1 MQDKERQDEVMT
13 VTSLFSGTASALR
26 GRAAPPGDK
35 SISHRALLLG
45 ALAVG
50 ETVIDGLL
58 ESDDVRGTAD
68 ALRAL
73 GVGIVREERQETEPG
88 ASQPRNIRYRVNG
101 VGLGGLREPSETLHM
116 GNSGTGAR
124 LLMGVLA
131 SHPVTAVLSGDSSL
145 NERPMARVTE
155 PLRRMGAE
163 IQARDGERLPAT
175 VRGAAEP
182 VPLTHTLA
190 VASAQV
196 KTALLLAGL
205 NAPGETS
212 VTEPLP
218 SRDHTER
225 LLRHFGVTV
234 EVEQQEGGAQTITVT
249 GFPEIAAAQVNVPGD
264 PSSAAFPAVAALI
277 LPGSEVTLEGVC
289 VNPLRMG
296 LYETLGEMGA
306 DIIIENQC
314 DSCGEPVAD
323 LVVRTPR
330 DGLRGVEV
338 APARV
343 PSMIDEYPILAV
355 AAAFA
360 RGTTVLH
367 GLAELRVKESDRLSA
382 MARCLAACGV
392 TVKEEEDAL
401 TIEGQGE
408 PPPGGATID
417 AGLDHRMAMA
427 FLVFGMAAKEP
438 VTLEG
443 GDAIATSFPGFTG
456 FMNGLGAAISETGA
470 SS

>member
-1 MQDKERQDEVMT
+1 MAI
-13 VTSLFSGTASALR
+13 SLLSGTSSPLR
-26 GRAAPPGDK
+26 GRAVPPGDK
-35 SISHRALLLG
+35 SISHRALFLG

-58 ESDDVRGTAD
+58 ESDDVRSTAD

-73 GVGIVREERQETEPG
+73 GVDISREETESG
-88 ASQPRNIRYRVNG
+88 APRHRING
-101 VGLGGLREPSETLHM
+101 VGLGGLREPSEVLHM

-131 SHPVTAVLSGDSSL
+131 THPVTAVLAGDPSL
-145 NERPMARVTE
+145 SERPMARVTE

-163 IQARDGERLPAT
+163 IEARDGERLPAT

-182 VPLTHTLA
+182 VPITHTLA

-196 KTALLLAGL
+196 KSTVLFAGL

-225 LLRHFGVTV
+225 MLRHFDVMV
-234 EVEQQEGGAQTITVT
+234 AAEQKEGGAQTITLT
-249 GFPEIAAAQVNVPGD
+249 GYPEIVAGQISVPGD

-277 LPGSEVTLEGVC
+277 LPSSEITLEDVC

-296 LYETLGEMGA
+296 LYETLTEMGG
-306 DIIIENQC
+306 DIAIENQR

-330 DGLRGVEV
+330 YGLRGVEV
-338 APARV
+338 PPRRA

-360 RGTTVLH
+360 QGTTILR
-367 GLAELRVKESDRLSA
+367 GLAELRVKESDRLWA
-382 MARCLAACGV
+382 MAQGLAACGV

-401 TIEGQGE
+401 TIEGQGGASM
-408 PPPGGATID
+408 PAGGVTIN
-417 AGLDHRMAMA
+417 AGLDHRIAMA

-438 VTLEG
+438 VTVDG
-443 GDAIATSFPGFTG
+443 GDIIATSFPGFVE
-456 FMNGLGAAISETGA
+456 FMNGLGSAIAKTKET
-470 SS
+470 S

>member
-1 MQDKERQDEVMT
+1 M
-13 VTSLFSGTASALR
+13 TSLLSGTASALR

-73 GVGIVREERQETEPG
+73 GVGISREETKSGTSRH
-88 ASQPRNIRYRVNG
+88 RING
-101 VGLGGLREPSETLHM
+101 VGLGGLRQPSETLHM

-131 SHPVTAVLSGDSSL
+131 THPVSAVLTGDSSL

-155 PLRRMGAE
+155 PLRRTGAE

-196 KTALLLAGL
+196 KSALLLAGL
-205 NAPGETS
+205 NAPGQTS

-234 EVEQQEGGAQTITVT
+234 DTEQEKEEGGEGGAQTVTVT
-249 GFPEIAAAQVNVPGD
+249 GYPEISAAQITVPGD

-277 LPGSEVTLEGVC
+277 VPGSEITLEGVC

-306 DIIIENQC
+306 NITIENQR

-323 LVVRTPR
+323 LVVRTPG

-338 APARV
+338 PPARA

-360 RGTTVLH
+360 GGTTVLH

-382 MARCLAACGV
+382 MARGLAACGV
-392 TVKEEEDAL
+392 TVKEEEDSL
-401 TIEGQGE
+401 TIEGQGT
-408 PPPGGATID
+408 PPAGGATID
-417 AGLDHRMAMA
+417 AGLDHRIAMA
-427 FLVFGMAAKEP
+427 FLVFGMAAKKP
-438 VTLEG
+438 VTVEG
-443 GDAIATSFPGFTG
+443 SDVIATSFPGFVEL
-456 FMNGLGAAISETGA
+456 MNGLGAAITETKEA
-470 SS
+470 S

>member
-1 MQDKERQDEVMT
+1 
-13 VTSLFSGTASALR
+13 VTSLFSGTAAALR

-35 SISHRALLLG
+35 SISHRTLLLG

-73 GVGIVREERQETEPG
+73 GVDISREEMKSG
-88 ASQPRNIRYRVNG
+88 ASQSGDNQSGGNRYRVNRYRVNG
-101 VGLGGLREPSETLHM
+101 VGLGGLGQPSETLHM

-131 SHPVTAVLSGDSSL
+131 SHPVTAVLTGDSSL

-163 IQARDGERLPAT
+163 IQACDGERLPAT

-196 KTALLLAGL
+196 KSALLLAGL
-205 NAPGETS
+205 NAPGQTS

-234 EVEQQEGGAQTITVT
+234 NSEQEEGGAQTVTVT
-249 GFPEIAAAQVNVPGD
+249 GYPEISAAQVSVPGD

-296 LYETLGEMGA
+296 LYDTLGEMGA
-306 DIIIENQC
+306 DITIENQR

-323 LVVRTPR
+323 LVVRAAR

-338 APARV
+338 PSGRV

-360 RGTTVLH
+360 GGVTVLH

-382 MARCLAACGV
+382 MARGLAACGV
-392 TVKEEEDAL
+392 TVKEEKDAL
-401 TIEGQGE
+401 TIEGQGGTA
-408 PPPGGATID
+408 PPAGGATIS
-417 AGLDHRMAMA
+417 AGLDHRIAMA
-427 FLVFGMAAKEP
+427 FLVLGMAAKKP
-438 VTLEG
+438 VTVEG
-443 GDAIATSFPGFTG
+443 GDAIATSFPGFVG
-456 FMNGLGAAISETGA
+456 LMNGLGAAIAETKGA
-470 SS
+470 S

>member
-1 MQDKERQDEVMT
+1 M
-13 VTSLFSGTASALR
+13 TSLLSGTASALR

-73 GVGIVREERQETEPG
+73 GVGISREETKSSAPQSG
-88 ASQPRNIRYRVNG
+88 DNQSGDNRYRVNG
-101 VGLGGLREPSETLHM
+101 VGLGGLRQPSETLHM

-131 SHPVTAVLSGDSSL
+131 THPVTAVLTGDSSL

-155 PLRRMGAE
+155 PLRRTGAE

-196 KTALLLAGL
+196 KSALLLAGL
-205 NAPGETS
+205 NAPGQTS

-234 EVEQQEGGAQTITVT
+234 DTEQEEEEGGAQTVT
-249 GFPEIAAAQVNVPGD
+249 LTGYPEIAAAQVSVPGD

-296 LYETLGEMGA
+296 LYDTLGEMGA
-306 DIIIENQC
+306 DITIENQR

-330 DGLRGVEV
+330 DGLRGIEV
-338 APARV
+338 SPARA

-360 RGTTVLH
+360 QGTTVLH
-367 GLAELRVKESDRLSA
+367 GLAELRVKESDRLAA
-382 MARCLAACGV
+382 MARGLAACGV
-392 TVKEEEDAL
+392 TVKEEEDSL
-401 TIEGQGE
+401 TIEGQGT
-408 PPPGGATID
+408 PPAGGATID

-427 FLVFGMAAKEP
+427 FLVFGMAAKKP
-438 VTLEG
+438 VTVEG
-443 GDAIATSFPGFTG
+443 SDVIATSFPGFAEI
-456 FMNGLGAAISETGA
+456 MNGLGAAIAETKEA
-470 SS
+470 S